1 MEWGKGHG
9 YTVYIIMLANYPKS
23 CFRRGLR
30 SIIKRILSHI
40 ISLNKSGMGSKGHGY
55 CVHNI
60 ASYIGHKFPL
70 AIWCTGLVQSYY
82 TLLILLYKLKQRNVL
97 FKYFLEIRKFKI
109 SLSQRF
115 GSFEFHLFKYNLF
128 FRLWYEWVVLVSF

>member
-1 MEWGKGHG
+1 M
-9 YTVYIIMLANYPKS
+9 YIIMLANYPKS

-40 ISLNKSGMGSKGHGY
+40 ISLNISFVCSKSGMGSKGHGY

-97 FKYFLEIRKFKI
+97 FKYFLEIRKLKI

-115 GSFEFHLFKYNLF
+115 GSFEFHLFKCILF